1 MKELKKL
8 LLVIALMIAFTVRSI
23 QAQETINYET
33 EYKELLVEYED
44 LLDDYDELLGD
55 YEVSIEDYEELVVI
69 YGGEIDHHEL
79 SKEQIELDQIEINM
93 LRGSLTEMINMVDPR
108 YFTVFLS
115 GGLVD
120 NKQLADVG
128 ISVQIPRVPFSV
140 SASGM
145 YLVDTGFG
153 FKVGVGIRF

>member
-1 MKELKKL
+1 MKEFRKL
-8 LLVIALMIAFTVRSI
+8 LLIIALMIAFTVRGI

-33 EYKELLVEYED
+33 EYKELLVEYEV

-55 YEVSIEDYEELVVI
+55 YEVSIEDYEELVTI

-93 LRGSLTEMINMVDPR
+93 LRGSLTEISMVDPR